1 MTAGLWIKE
10 KKSPHESWGAEG
22 HHHEHSLQKLPL
34 PTGAH
39 DHASRCDSTSA
50 LSYREHLSWIFVLT
64 VSLRLLA
71 LFTPNSGEG
80 LPKVRINASR
90 VTKRMI
96 EDRFHL
102 GSLSRVCVIRTFLSL
117 MAARCVP
124 CSMKSRWFRGLG
136 RWPFFL
142 RM

>member
-10 KKSPHESWGAEG
+10 KNGPHESWGPRVITMTTRYKNCRSRQE
-22 HHHEHSLQKLPL
+22 SNI
-34 PTGAH
+34 
-39 DHASRCDSTSA
+39 ASRCDSTSA
-50 LSYREHLSWIFVLT
+50 LSYREHLPWIVVLT
-64 VSLRLLA
+64 VSSRLLA

-102 GSLSRVCVIRTFLSL
+102 G
-117 MAARCVP
+117 P
-124 CSMKSRWFRGLG
+124 
-136 RWPFFL
+136 
-142 RM
+142 